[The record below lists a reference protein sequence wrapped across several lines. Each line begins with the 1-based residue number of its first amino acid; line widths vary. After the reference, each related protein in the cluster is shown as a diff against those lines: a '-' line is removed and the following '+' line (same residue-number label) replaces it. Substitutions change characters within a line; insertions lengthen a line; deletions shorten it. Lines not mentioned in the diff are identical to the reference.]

1 MNPEWQVNE
10 NYTLLKK
17 GDFQI
22 VFFKLFTSTQNFV
35 QSNFLNLLGLI
46 ERLDHDFF

>member
-22 VFFKLFTSTQNFV
+22 VFFKL
-35 QSNFLNLLGLI
+35 L
-46 ERLDHDFF
+46 RLRKILYSQIF